1 MIIIFVVIII
11 INTPEDLES
20 LGSWH
25 LARSLRVPSSPLD
38 IPDNLSFTFQAGAR
52 LHQEQPQPEED
63 DWQEQ
68 VNDAIQ
74 QRAVRHGDP
83 LQERGAG

>member
-1 MIIIFVVIII
+1 MIIVVVVVSSSSSEALCSV
-11 INTPEDLES
+11 TQPEVY
-20 LGSWH
+20 GSQF
-25 LARSLRVPSSPLD
+25 
-38 IPDNLSFTFQAGAR
+38 NLSFTFQADAR
-52 LHQEQPQPEED
+52 VHQEQQQPED
-63 DWQEQ
+63 DGEQEQ